1 MRVMERIA
9 AVLIVSLSVWVLV
22 MWAGTRFEGEE
33 PNRIMRVE
41 LGSDAAS
48 LNRAVRAADENGIA
62 HNIEM
67 VVRNTDLDFVL
78 IVLYWL
84 TFLSLAALAW
94 RLGQR
99 FLAGCSALFITA
111 AAVSDLFENGA
122 ILTAMG
128 VKPFSDATAVVISEF
143 SLWKWTCFFLGTLLL
158 GLAIMVNHRVS
169 TMRRVS
175 GAIFV
180 ASGLIGILGILRSR
194 VSLDFAIETID
205 VGLLLVSAA
214 LLLSLW
220 KILISLRALN
230 QLRRVEPSHVQG

>member
-1 MRVMERIA
+1 
-9 AVLIVSLSVWVLV
+9 
-22 MWAGTRFEGEE
+22 
-33 PNRIMRVE
+33 
-41 LGSDAAS
+41 
-48 LNRAVRAADENGIA
+48 
-62 HNIEM
+62 
-67 VVRNTDLDFVL
+67 
-78 IVLYWL
+78 
-84 TFLSLAALAW
+84 
-94 RLGQR
+94 
-99 FLAGCSALFITA
+99 
-111 AAVSDLFENGA
+111 
-122 ILTAMG
+122 
-128 VKPFSDATAVVISEF
+128 VVISEF

-175 GAIFV
+175 GAIFL

-194 VSLDFAIETID
+194 VSLDFAIETIN